1 MRQRLLNSKRVSI
14 SILIESSKRILL
26 EMQEVLLTTYL
37 KSKSYPMKAFS
48 VWPFNNI
55 NDNADGMVVIT
66 IIITL
71 IIIMII
77 IKTTIMI
84 IIIIIIILISL
95 AKVGSISGGDHRKN
109 HTFNAMVL
117 IVLNEWVNGC
127 CIKSSWRIP
136 GWKWQILPVIT
147 LSKEPGDL

>member
-1 MRQRLLNSKRVSI
+1 
-14 SILIESSKRILL
+14 
-26 EMQEVLLTTYL
+26 
-37 KSKSYPMKAFS
+37 MKAFS

-55 NDNADGMVVIT
+55 NHNADGMVVIT

-84 IIIIIIILISL
+84 IIIIIIISL
-95 AKVGSISGGDHRKN
+95 AKVGSLSGGDHRKN

-136 GWKWQILPVIT
+136 GWKWQLLPVIT

>member
-1 MRQRLLNSKRVSI
+1 
-14 SILIESSKRILL
+14 
-26 EMQEVLLTTYL
+26 
-37 KSKSYPMKAFS
+37 
-48 VWPFNNI
+48 
-55 NDNADGMVVIT
+55 MVVI

-84 IIIIIIILISL
+84 IIIIISL
-95 AKVGSISGGDHRKN
+95 AKVGSLSGGDHRKN

-127 CIKSSWRIP
+127 CIKSS
-136 GWKWQILPVIT
+136 
-147 LSKEPGDL
+147 

>member
-1 MRQRLLNSKRVSI
+1 
-14 SILIESSKRILL
+14 
-26 EMQEVLLTTYL
+26 
-37 KSKSYPMKAFS
+37 MKAFS

-84 IIIIIIILISL
+84 IIIIIIIIISL

-117 IVLNEWVNGC
+117 IVLNE
-127 CIKSSWRIP
+127 
-136 GWKWQILPVIT
+136 
-147 LSKEPGDL
+147 

>member
-1 MRQRLLNSKRVSI
+1 
-14 SILIESSKRILL
+14 
-26 EMQEVLLTTYL
+26 
-37 KSKSYPMKAFS
+37 MKAFS

-55 NDNADGMVVIT
+55 NHNADGMVVIT

-84 IIIIIIILISL
+84 IIIIISL
-95 AKVGSISGGDHRKN
+95 AKVGSLSGGDHRKN
-109 HTFNAMVL
+109 HTFNAMIL

-136 GWKWQILPVIT
+136 GWKWQLLPVIT